1 MCDSPLG
8 LRMSLLGKDKA
19 ANEQVISCVL
29 AEYLVESNRERRLRK
44 RCRAIAMAS
53 KVFLF
58 GGIALMIMTTGG
70 DEIRKYG
77 RQAGAAHVALTPL
90 QGASS
95 NTSRNRYD
103 QR

>member
-1 MCDSPLG
+1 
-8 LRMSLLGKDKA
+8 MSLLGKDKV

-29 AEYLVESNRERRLRK
+29 AEYLVESNHERRLRK

-58 GGIALMIMTTGG
+58 GGNALMIMKTGG
-70 DEIRKYG
+70 MKFESMGGKP
-77 RQAGAAHVALTPL
+77 ALPHVTLAPL
-90 QGASS
+90 QGTSS
-95 NTSRNRYD
+95 NTGRNGYD